1 MIWHTNNITKLLIAL
16 VISWLCVGCTPH
28 ELPDGF
34 GLDEAR
40 INVTLS
46 LSFDTAMPLY
56 QEIIMSDSRSK
67 AQTGQS
73 KLPTYVRYIVK
84 VYRNNAAT
92 RVPICSYVF
101 YQPVSEG
108 LDFQKT
114 VSMPRGP
121 LTCLVWADFVDGANP
136 ADDYYYLTDD
146 FQEIILGD
154 RDNYSGNNDMRD
166 TFRGQTTVTVSCS
179 STSVHVDMSRPM
191 AKYEFIATDLAK
203 FLSVMTAHYAE
214 SRSVDL
220 DDYTCVVHYDGF
232 MPCSFNMFTDK
243 PADAWTGVSYT
254 GTLQASDVEGEAL
267 LGFDYVFVN
276 DNRDASI
283 KAYIEVIDGVGD
295 VVARTTTME
304 IPLLRGH
311 LTTVKGEFLTSHAVG
326 GTIIDA
332 EFSGEYNI
340 YIHF

>member
-1 MIWHTNNITKLLIAL
+1 
-16 VISWLCVGCTPH
+16 
-28 ELPDGF
+28 
-34 GLDEAR
+34 
-40 INVTLS
+40 
-46 LSFDTAMPLY
+46 
-56 QEIIMSDSRSK
+56 
-67 AQTGQS
+67 
-73 KLPTYVRYIVK
+73 
-84 VYRNNAAT
+84 
-92 RVPICSYVF
+92 
-101 YQPVSEG
+101 
-108 LDFQKT
+108 
-114 VSMPRGP
+114 
-121 LTCLVWADFVDGANP
+121 
-136 ADDYYYLTDD
+136 
-146 FQEIILGD
+146 
-154 RDNYSGNNDMRD
+154 
-166 TFRGQTTVTVSCS
+166 
-179 STSVHVDMSRPM
+179 
-191 AKYEFIATDLAK
+191 
-203 FLSVMTAHYAE
+203 
-214 SRSVDL
+214 
-220 DDYTCVVHYDGF
+220 
-232 MPCSFNMFTDK
+232 MFTDK